1 LKKKLQDIH
10 EYVLDPDYNKAAGI
24 VMDGELKAASS
35 DGIIFVYKTKTL
47 VDIFIYYI
55 KSIQEM
61 LEKLYN
67 KRYVIT
73 AVDINE
79 WEIIKNSFNSKKK
92 QYDFI
97 DYNDDLIEVLESTKK
112 NNKNEIEKIFDSIIE
127 YN

>member
-1 LKKKLQDIH
+1 MKKKLQDIH